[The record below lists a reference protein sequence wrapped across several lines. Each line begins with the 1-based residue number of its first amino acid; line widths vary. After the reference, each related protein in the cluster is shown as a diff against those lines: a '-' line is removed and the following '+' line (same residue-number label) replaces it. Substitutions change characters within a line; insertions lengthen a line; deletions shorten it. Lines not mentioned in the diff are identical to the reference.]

1 MADEKNTPP
10 AGEGK
15 ADSDLRIETKRV
27 LFEVQ
32 LTLESVSAGLE
43 TIARLPEAQPVF
55 EQISFLQ
62 KMTSQAAET
71 VEGFAVTLRDL
82 PAN

>member
-1 MADEKNTPP
+1 MADEDNTPP

-15 ADSDLRIETKRV
+15 AENDLRIETKRV

-43 TIARLPEAQPVF
+43 SIARLPEAKPIV
-55 EQISFLQ
+55 EQLGVLQ
-62 KMTSQAAET
+62 KLTSQAAEAI
-71 VEGFAVTLRDL
+71 EGFAVMLRDQ

>member
-1 MADEKNTPP
+1 MADENHTPP

-15 ADSDLRIETKRV
+15 AENDLRIEIKRV

-32 LTLESVSAGLE
+32 LTVESVAAGLE
-43 TIARLPEAQPVF
+43 SIARLPEAQPVF
-55 EQISFLQ
+55 EQISVLQ
-62 KMTSQAAET
+62 KLTSQAAEAI
-71 VEGFAVTLRDL
+71 EGFAVILRSS